1 MKKYYVLL
9 FALALT
15 IPFFWGINAWQANEC
30 GIIRGEIKI
39 LEKTQENCLDENKT
53 IANEVVNLMA
63 AERLDTE
70 AQKMGLHKMR
80 PEDVILIVMGGKGRD
95 L

>member
-9 FALALT
+9 FVLALT
-15 IPFFWGINAWQANEC
+15 IPLFLGINAWQANEC
-30 GIIRGEIKI
+30 GIIRSEIKN
-39 LEKTQENCLDENKT
+39 LEKTQENSLDENKT
-53 IANEVVNLMA
+53 IAADIVYLLT

-70 AQKMGLHKMR
+70 ARKMGLRKMR
-80 PEDVILIVMGGKGRD
+80 PEDIILIVMGGKGRG

>member
-9 FALALT
+9 FLLALT
-15 IPFFWGINAWQANEC
+15 IPLFWGINAWQANEC
-30 GIIRGEIKI
+30 GIIRSEIKN

-53 IANEVVNLMA
+53 IANEIGNLLTA
-63 AERLDTE
+63 DRLDTE
-70 AQKMGLHKMR
+70 AQKMGLRKMR